1 MTKAELRQY
10 MRKTS
15 VERQADPEKEAEGAM
30 EFWRKVEAS
39 KEFRSA
45 DAILIFMAMPD
56 EIPTRE
62 FIEKWRSSKRFAI
75 PRVKGENLEL
85 KEYNPDFLSPGY
97 KGIPEPT
104 DEAADISPDEIDFA
118 LIPGTAF
125 DRSGHRMGRGKGF
138 YDRLLPQLHCPTMAV
153 CQEWRIVDEVPTD
166 PWDIRI
172 DIIP

>member
-1 MTKAELRQY
+1 

-15 VERQADPEKEAEGAM
+15 VERQASPEKEAEDAM

-45 DAILIFMAMPD
+45 DTILIFMAMPD

-62 FIEKWRSSKRFAI
+62 FIEKWRCGKRFAI

-125 DRSGHRMGRGKGF
+125 DRNGHRMGRGKGF

>member
-1 MTKAELRQY
+1 

-15 VERQADPEKEAEGAM
+15 VERQASPEKEAADARA
-30 EFWRKVEAS
+30 FWEKVEARE
-39 KEFRSA
+39 EFRNA
-45 DAILIFMAMPD
+45 GTILIFMALPD
-56 EIPTRE
+56 ELPTQE
-62 FIEKWRSSKRFAI
+62 FIGNWHCSKRFAI

>member
-1 MTKAELRQY
+1 MH
-10 MRKTS
+10 KTS

-30 EFWRKVEAS
+30 EFWRKVEAQE
-39 KEFRSA
+39 EFRNA
-45 DAILIFMAMPD
+45 GTILIFMAMPD

-62 FIEKWRSSKRFAI
+62 FIEKWHCSKRFAI

-125 DRSGHRMGRGKGF
+125 DRNGHRMGRGKGF

>member
-1 MTKAELRQY
+1 

-39 KEFRSA
+39 KEFRRA
-45 DAILIFMAMPD
+45 DTILIFMAMPD

-62 FIEKWRSSKRFAI
+62 FIEKRRCGKRFAI

-125 DRSGHRMGRGKGF
+125 DRNGHRMGRGKGF